1 MKMHLNLATRDLDAS
16 VAFYRTLLLAEP
28 AKHYADYALFVTDE
42 PGLELALDQ
51 SAETDVREGAHY
63 GVVVEKPEDVD
74 AAIVRLRAAGYPIDV
89 ERGETCCYAVQSKVW
104 ATDPDGRR
112 WETYFV
118 VAESDERASE
128 ETSCCGGPAA
138 SETDACCVTDADAKA
153 AGAAGCGCGSKTIVA
168 QAAVGA

>member
-28 AKHYADYALFVTDE
+28 TKHCADYALFVTDK
-42 PGLELALDQ
+42 PGLELALDHH
-51 SAETDVREGAHY
+51 AETDVREGAHY

-74 AAIVRLRAAGYPIDV
+74 AAIVRLRAAGYPIEV
-89 ERGETCCYAVQSKVW
+89 EREETCCYAAQNKVW
-104 ATDPDGRR
+104 TTDPDGRR

-118 VAESDERASE
+118 VAESDERVGE
-128 ETSCCGGPAA
+128 ETSCCGGPAP